1 LLGLHLDASGYLD
14 GLGARG
20 RANVEKFL
28 RLLTRWEE
36 AAPGSPGTWL
46 EEIGRMRARG
56 EEAAAAPAGAEDAVT
71 LMSIHGAK
79 GLEFKVVFVTRLE
92 RGTRRDAD
100 PVDWTR
106 EEGLGF
112 AWRDPRDDEAVPD
125 PALERIRMARA
136 DREAEEA
143 GRLLYVAATRAE
155 DHLVFTWRTPE
166 RGAPAWVAAV
176 EGAFG
181 FDPNLPAGEA
191 VAREGIR
198 YLRATQP
205 AGEPAVSEAVAGAP
219 EEELLDRMEAQPAR
233 GSGYAV
239 TAVGRYLQCPR
250 QWMLDQAA
258 LPEEEEEAEGA
269 RFGSVV
275 HALLAGE
282 EPGEATEAERAY
294 AARFAG
300 SPLGWRMAAA
310 RRVEREYDFLFAFEE
325 SVFRGRIDLWF
336 EEADGRRIVVD
347 YKTGKRP
354 DAETLEA
361 YRTQLRLYRRAVPGG
376 ADELWLAFL
385 GDRSEEQVEGEAGDG
400 LLRAFLDGTARGEY
414 PMRPG
419 EGCGP
424 CRHFGGLCRPEGGE

>member
-1 LLGLHLDASGYLD
+1 
-14 GLGARG
+14 
-20 RANVEKFL
+20 V
-28 RLLTRWEE
+28 
-36 AAPGSPGTWL
+36 
-46 EEIGRMRARG
+46 
-56 EEAAAAPAGAEDAVT
+56 
-71 LMSIHGAK
+71 SIHGAK